1 MRDLVRS
8 LLAVDGSAP
17 EAISVVDVTPEGH
30 ATRVYAVRLDYGW
43 CEALVDAGYLN
54 HANAVAVA
62 FGECLGVK
70 PDLIMDGQT
79 AGSAAGAVG
88 G

>member
-1 MRDLVRS
+1 MNDLVRS
-8 LLAVDGSAP
+8 LLTVDGGLP
-17 EAISVVDVTPEGH
+17 EAVSVVDVTPDGN

-43 CEALVDAGYLN
+43 CEEIVDAGYLR

-62 FGECLGVK
+62 FGECLGVA

-79 AGSAAGAVG
+79 SGSPAGAVG